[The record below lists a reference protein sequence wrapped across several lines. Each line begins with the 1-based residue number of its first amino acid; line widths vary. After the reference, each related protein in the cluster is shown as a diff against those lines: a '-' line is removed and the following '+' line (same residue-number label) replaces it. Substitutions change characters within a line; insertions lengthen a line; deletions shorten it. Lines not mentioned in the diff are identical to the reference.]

1 MWNALGRLLVKFSDQ
16 TYVVCVWRSRFVDV
30 CSCSRLG
37 TPLNVKRA
45 HLWVTSASFVY
56 QSAESPSGPHSSS
69 SKGRTSAARARLGI
83 FEAFS
88 LSHREREFV
97 WLAFKYLPVKN
108 VGKRIRT
115 WSGRYRRKARQRKT
129 VSHWI
134 KLVSDLYVLR
144 STVFIACWRFTVR
157 VKPFVVLDLKDHS
170 RSFCL
175 LLLLLLTAVLTL
187 CCTLTLR
194 YLIVWYNGAATVVQS
209 LHASFF
215 IYSSISLTCII
226 CWVSNHTLN
235 F

>member
-69 SKGRTSAARARLGI
+69 KGRTSAARARLGI

-97 WLAFKYLPVKN
+97 WLAFNYLPVKN

-144 STVFIACWRFTVR
+144 SIVFISCWRFRVR

-175 LLLLLLTAVLTL
+175 LLLLLFY
-187 CCTLTLR
+187 CCINALLYFNIALFDR
-194 YLIVWYNGAATVVQS
+194 LI
-209 LHASFF
+209 
-215 IYSSISLTCII
+215 
-226 CWVSNHTLN
+226 
-235 F
+235 

>member
-37 TPLNVKRA
+37 TPLNVKGA

-69 SKGRTSAARARLGI
+69 QGRTSAARARLGI

-97 WLAFKYLPVKN
+97 WLAFNYLPVKN

-144 STVFIACWRFTVR
+144 SIVFISCWRFRVR

-175 LLLLLLTAVLTL
+175 LLLLLLFYCCINALLYFNIVLFD
-187 CCTLTLR
+187 R
-194 YLIVWYNGAATVVQS
+194 LI
-209 LHASFF
+209 
-215 IYSSISLTCII
+215 
-226 CWVSNHTLN
+226 
-235 F
+235 

>member
-69 SKGRTSAARARLGI
+69 KGRTSAARARLGI

-97 WLAFKYLPVKN
+97 WLAFNYLPVKN

-144 STVFIACWRFTVR
+144 SIVFISCWRFMVR

-175 LLLLLLTAVLTL
+175 LLLLLLLFY
-187 CCTLTLR
+187 CCINALLYFNIALFDR
-194 YLIVWYNGAATVVQS
+194 LI
-209 LHASFF
+209 
-215 IYSSISLTCII
+215 
-226 CWVSNHTLN
+226 
-235 F
+235 

>member
-69 SKGRTSAARARLGI
+69 KGRTSAARARLGI

-97 WLAFKYLPVKN
+97 WLAFNYLPVKN

-144 STVFIACWRFTVR
+144 SIVFISCWRFMVR
-157 VKPFVVLDLKDHS
+157 VKPFVVLDPKDHS

-175 LLLLLLTAVLTL
+175 LLLLLLLL
-187 CCTLTLR
+187 FYCCINALLYFNIALFDR
-194 YLIVWYNGAATVVQS
+194 LI
-209 LHASFF
+209 
-215 IYSSISLTCII
+215 
-226 CWVSNHTLN
+226 
-235 F
+235 

>member
-16 TYVVCVWRSRFVDV
+16 TYVVCVWRSCFVDV

-69 SKGRTSAARARLGI
+69 KGRTSAARARLGI

-97 WLAFKYLPVKN
+97 WLAFNYLPVKN

-144 STVFIACWRFTVR
+144 SIVFISCWRFRVR

-175 LLLLLLTAVLTL
+175 LLLLLFYCCINALLYFNIVLFD
-187 CCTLTLR
+187 R
-194 YLIVWYNGAATVVQS
+194 LI
-209 LHASFF
+209 
-215 IYSSISLTCII
+215 
-226 CWVSNHTLN
+226 
-235 F
+235 

>member
-1 MWNALGRLLVKFSDQ
+1 MWNALGRLLIKFSDQ

-69 SKGRTSAARARLGI
+69 KGRTSAARARLGI

-97 WLAFKYLPVKN
+97 WLAFNYLPVKN

-144 STVFIACWRFTVR
+144 SIVFISCWRFRVR

-175 LLLLLLTAVLTL
+175 LLLLLLLFY
-187 CCTLTLR
+187 CCINALLYFNIALFDR
-194 YLIVWYNGAATVVQS
+194 LI
-209 LHASFF
+209 
-215 IYSSISLTCII
+215 
-226 CWVSNHTLN
+226 
-235 F
+235 

>member
-69 SKGRTSAARARLGI
+69 KGRTSAARARLGI

-97 WLAFKYLPVKN
+97 WLAFNYLPVKN

-144 STVFIACWRFTVR
+144 SIVFISCWRFMVR

-175 LLLLLLTAVLTL
+175 LLLLLLLL
-187 CCTLTLR
+187 FYCCINALLYFNIALFDR
-194 YLIVWYNGAATVVQS
+194 LI
-209 LHASFF
+209 
-215 IYSSISLTCII
+215 
-226 CWVSNHTLN
+226 
-235 F
+235 

>member
-69 SKGRTSAARARLGI
+69 KGRTSAARARLGI

-97 WLAFKYLPVKN
+97 WLAFNYLPVKN

-134 KLVSDLYVLR
+134 KLVSNLYVLR
-144 STVFIACWRFTVR
+144 SIVFISCWRFMVR

-175 LLLLLLTAVLTL
+175 LLLLLLYCCINALLYFNIVLFD
-187 CCTLTLR
+187 R
-194 YLIVWYNGAATVVQS
+194 LI
-209 LHASFF
+209 
-215 IYSSISLTCII
+215 
-226 CWVSNHTLN
+226 
-235 F
+235 

>member
-69 SKGRTSAARARLGI
+69 KGRTSAARARLGI

-97 WLAFKYLPVKN
+97 WLAFNYLPVKN

-144 STVFIACWRFTVR
+144 SIVFISCWRFRVR

-175 LLLLLLTAVLTL
+175 LLLLLLLL
-187 CCTLTLR
+187 FYCCINALLYFNIALFDR
-194 YLIVWYNGAATVVQS
+194 LI
-209 LHASFF
+209 
-215 IYSSISLTCII
+215 
-226 CWVSNHTLN
+226 
-235 F
+235 

>member
-69 SKGRTSAARARLGI
+69 KGRTSAARARLGI

-97 WLAFKYLPVKN
+97 WVAFNYLPVKN

-144 STVFIACWRFTVR
+144 SIVFISCWRFRVR

-175 LLLLLLTAVLTL
+175 LLLLLLLFY
-187 CCTLTLR
+187 CCINALLYFNIALFDR
-194 YLIVWYNGAATVVQS
+194 LI
-209 LHASFF
+209 
-215 IYSSISLTCII
+215 
-226 CWVSNHTLN
+226 
-235 F
+235 

>member
-69 SKGRTSAARARLGI
+69 KGRTSAARARLGI

-97 WLAFKYLPVKN
+97 WLAFNYLPVKN

-144 STVFIACWRFTVR
+144 SIVFISCWRFRVR

-175 LLLLLLTAVLTL
+175 LLLLLLLFY
-187 CCTLTLR
+187 CCINALLYFNIALFDR
-194 YLIVWYNGAATVVQS
+194 LI
-209 LHASFF
+209 
-215 IYSSISLTCII
+215 
-226 CWVSNHTLN
+226 
-235 F
+235 

>member
-69 SKGRTSAARARLGI
+69 KGRTSAARARLGI

-97 WLAFKYLPVKN
+97 WVAFNYLPVKN

-144 STVFIACWRFTVR
+144 SIVFISCWRFMEWNRLSSLTSKITAAR
-157 VKPFVVLDLKDHS
+157 FVFFFFFS
-170 RSFCL
+170 SFF
-175 LLLLLLTAVLTL
+175 TAVLTL
-187 CCTLTLR
+187 CCTLTLC

>member
-69 SKGRTSAARARLGI
+69 KGRTSAARARLGI

-97 WLAFKYLPVKN
+97 WVAFNYLPVKN

-144 STVFIACWRFTVR
+144 SIVFISCWRFMVR

-175 LLLLLLTAVLTL
+175 LLLLLLLFY
-187 CCTLTLR
+187 CCINALLYFNIALFDR
-194 YLIVWYNGAATVVQS
+194 LI
-209 LHASFF
+209 
-215 IYSSISLTCII
+215 
-226 CWVSNHTLN
+226 
-235 F
+235 

>member
-16 TYVVCVWRSRFVDV
+16 TYVVCVWRSRFVNV

-69 SKGRTSAARARLGI
+69 KGRTSAARARLGI

-97 WLAFKYLPVKN
+97 WLAFNYLPVKN

-144 STVFIACWRFTVR
+144 SIVFISCWRFMVR

-175 LLLLLLTAVLTL
+175 LLLLLLLFY
-187 CCTLTLR
+187 CCINALLYFNIALFDR
-194 YLIVWYNGAATVVQS
+194 LI
-209 LHASFF
+209 
-215 IYSSISLTCII
+215 
-226 CWVSNHTLN
+226 
-235 F
+235 

>member
-69 SKGRTSAARARLGI
+69 KGRTSAARARLGI

-97 WLAFKYLPVKN
+97 WLAFNYLPVKN

-144 STVFIACWRFTVR
+144 SIVFISCWRFMVR

-175 LLLLLLTAVLTL
+175 LLLLLLLLFYCCINALLYFNIVLFD
-187 CCTLTLR
+187 R
-194 YLIVWYNGAATVVQS
+194 LI
-209 LHASFF
+209 
-215 IYSSISLTCII
+215 
-226 CWVSNHTLN
+226 
-235 F
+235 

>member
-69 SKGRTSAARARLGI
+69 KGRTSAARARLGI

-97 WLAFKYLPVKN
+97 WLAFNYLPVKN

-144 STVFIACWRFTVR
+144 SIVFISCWRFRVR

-175 LLLLLLTAVLTL
+175 LLLLLLHCCINALLYFNIVLFD
-187 CCTLTLR
+187 R
-194 YLIVWYNGAATVVQS
+194 LI
-209 LHASFF
+209 
-215 IYSSISLTCII
+215 
-226 CWVSNHTLN
+226 
-235 F
+235 

>member
-69 SKGRTSAARARLGI
+69 KGRTSAARARLGI

-97 WLAFKYLPVKN
+97 WVAFNYLPVKN

-144 STVFIACWRFTVR
+144 SIVFISCWRFMVR

-170 RSFCL
+170 RSFCRL
-175 LLLLLLTAVLTL
+175 LLLLLLFYCCINALLYFNIVLFD
-187 CCTLTLR
+187 R
-194 YLIVWYNGAATVVQS
+194 LI
-209 LHASFF
+209 
-215 IYSSISLTCII
+215 
-226 CWVSNHTLN
+226 
-235 F
+235 

>member
-69 SKGRTSAARARLGI
+69 KGRTSAARARLGI

-97 WLAFKYLPVKN
+97 WLAFNYLPVKN

-144 STVFIACWRFTVR
+144 SIVFISCWRFRVR

-170 RSFCL
+170 RSFCRL
-175 LLLLLLTAVLTL
+175 LLLLLLLFL
-187 CCTLTLR
+187 LL
-194 YLIVWYNGAATVVQS
+194 Y
-209 LHASFF
+209 
-215 IYSSISLTCII
+215 
-226 CWVSNHTLN
+226 
-235 F
+235 